1 MITVLICVGALVG
14 LTAVGFLGCW
24 LRWNVIPTIKDKIKE
39 KKLKKLEKN
48 AKKRLTKV

>member
-1 MITVLICVGALVG
+1 MKTCLINCVSLLLFPAI
-14 LTAVGFLGCW
+14 GFLGCW

-48 AKKRLTKV
+48 AKKRLTK

>member
-1 MITVLICVGALVG
+1 MITVLICIGVLVG
-14 LTAVGFLGCW
+14 LTVVGFLGCW

-48 AKKRLTKV
+48 AKKRLTK